1 MSLKFK
7 RTTAASLRLHRVVSG
22 LLAVALIST
31 PLLCVNAS
39 RTTASARSQKQQQ
52 SQTTVRG
59 KLVRN
64 LKGQQRAAAYVMVT
78 LQSYDKEQRTVPVYT
93 DAKGMYYIYAARGKY
108 ILEIWGTQKEVIMS
122 FYIEVPDKPYFDVAP
137 ITVP

>member
-7 RTTAASLRLHRVVSG
+7 RTTAASLSLHRLVSG
-22 LLAVALIST
+22 LLAVAFIAT
-31 PLLCVNAS
+31 PLLSVNAS
-39 RTTASARSQKQQQ
+39 RTAASARSQQQ

-64 LKGQQRAAAYVMVT
+64 LKGQQRPAAYVMVT
-78 LQSYDKEQRTVPVYT
+78 LQSYDKQQRTVPIYT

-108 ILEIWGTQKEVIMS
+108 ILEIWGAQKEVIMS

>member
-1 MSLKFK
+1 MNAQFNG
-7 RTTAASLRLHRVVSG
+7 TTAASFGLHRVLPC
-22 LLAVALIST
+22 LLAAALIAT
-31 PLLCVNAS
+31 PLLSVSAVH
-39 RTTASARSQKQQQ
+39 TTAQQQ
-52 SQTTVRG
+52 KSQTTVRG

-64 LKGQQRAAAYVMVT
+64 LKGQQRPAAYVMVT
-78 LQSYDKEQRTVPVYT
+78 LQSYDRKQSTVPVYT

-122 FYIEVPDKPYFDVAP
+122 FYIDVPDKPYFDVAP

>member
-7 RTTAASLRLHRVVSG
+7 RTTAASLSLHRIVSG
-22 LLAVALIST
+22 LLAVALIAT
-31 PLLCVNAS
+31 PLLSVNAS
-39 RTTASARSQKQQQ
+39 RTAASSRSPQQQ
-52 SQTTVRG
+52 SQTTIRG

-64 LKGQQRAAAYVMVT
+64 LKGQQRPAAYVMVT
-78 LQSYDKEQRTVPVYT
+78 LQSYDKTQRTVPVYT

-108 ILEIWGTQKEVIMS
+108 ILEIWDAQKEVIMS
-122 FYIEVPDKPYFDVAP
+122 FYLEVPDKPYFDVAP